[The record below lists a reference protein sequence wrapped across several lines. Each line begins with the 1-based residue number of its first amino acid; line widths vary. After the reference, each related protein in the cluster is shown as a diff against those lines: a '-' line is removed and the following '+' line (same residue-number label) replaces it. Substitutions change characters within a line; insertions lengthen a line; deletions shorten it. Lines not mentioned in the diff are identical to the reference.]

1 MLTIDK
7 FNQLFT
13 KDLTDTMDNA
23 AYDPALFA
31 IVNRIFDVADT
42 TEYTESFHSTEGFE
56 GTTYLDE
63 NQNLNNGN
71 LDKGYRVSIESREFG
86 HYIDVS
92 KKARVQARDNTLAIS
107 EIIAKQKKHALYDL
121 NNFVT
126 VESMK
131 MLNEAFGS
139 TTIKAPDGQNIISAT
154 HLWKDG
160 SQAFDNLLA
169 PVAISATQVDD
180 VLKRNGSLVDSK
192 GKPMPSIMNKII
204 VKKGGKASVEAR
216 KLFGL
221 YGSQYSPTVIGD
233 INIYMGEFDIIETPY
248 ITSDTAYFF
257 MGDMMNGDDNPLFV
271 NFMERPKI
279 QGPARVTDNLSYRW
293 DYAGSFKYGVRNLPF
308 NILGSQGA

>member
-13 KDLTDTMDNA
+13 KDLTGTMDNA

-31 IVNRIFDVADT
+31 ILNKIFDVSDT
-42 TEYTESFHSTEGFE
+42 TEYTESFHSTEGFD

-63 NQNLNNGN
+63 NQNLNSGD
-71 LDKGYRVSIESREFG
+71 LDKGFRTSFESREFG
-86 HYIDVS
+86 VYIDVS
-92 KKARVQARDNTLAIS
+92 KQARVQARDNTLAIA

-126 VESMK
+126 FEGMK

-139 TTIKAPDGQNIISAT
+139 TTIKAPDGQDIISAT
-154 HLWKDG
+154 HTRKDG
-160 SQAFDNLLA
+160 SQAFDNLL
-169 PVAISATQVDD
+169 PSVAFSSTVVDE
-180 VLKRNGSLVDSK
+180 VLKRNGAMVDSK
-192 GKPMPSIMNKII
+192 GKPMPSMMNKII
-204 VKKGGKASVEAR
+204 VKKGGKASIEAR
-216 KLFGL
+216 KLFGM
-221 YGSQYSPTVIGD
+221 YGSQYSPVTIGG

-248 ITSDTAYFF
+248 LTSDTAYFF
-257 MGDMMNGDDNPLFV
+257 MGDMMNGDENPLFV

-293 DYAGSFKYGVRNLPF
+293 DYAGSFKYGCRNLPF
-308 NILGSQGA
+308 NIIGSQGA